1 MSFLD
6 KMEQKADKLEK
17 SANERTTILQEI
29 RKENAN
35 LGREEGRGA
44 RIVTTMVALTVIV
57 WAILFLFDF
66 VNGVNFT
73 GTTALMC
80 TVLVGLYWGNYRE
93 SHDRTSAIYLVIAL
107 VALVILL
114 VLHFVPVFLK

>member
-6 KMEQKADKLEK
+6 KMEQKASKLEK
-17 SANERTTILQEI
+17 SENERATILQEI

-35 LGREEGRGA
+35 LGKEEGRGA

-66 VNGVNFT
+66 VNGINFT

-93 SHDRTSAIYLVIAL
+93 SRDRTSVIYLIVAL
-107 VALVILL
+107 VALLILL
-114 VLHFVPVFLK
+114 VLHFIPVFV